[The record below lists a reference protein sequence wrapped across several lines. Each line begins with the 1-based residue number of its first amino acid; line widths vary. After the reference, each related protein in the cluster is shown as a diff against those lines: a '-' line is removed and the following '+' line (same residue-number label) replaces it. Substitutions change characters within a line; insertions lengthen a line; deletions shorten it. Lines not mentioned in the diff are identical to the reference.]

1 MTQGSVCSKF
11 FFASDEGLL
20 AGLGAPVLRGESS
33 RDRGLK
39 NHIMGKVMVQ
49 VAPEVRRRVV

>member
-1 MTQGSVCSKF
+1 MTQGGVCSKF
-11 FFASDEGLL
+11 LFASHEGLL
-20 AGLGAPVLRGESS
+20 AGLGAPVLRGDSS

-39 NHIMGKVMVQ
+39 NCILGKVMVQ